1 MIKTLF
7 ATGAL
12 LLGAGCGGPAATPET
27 TPTPTHPPTDGGA
40 FASPADLITKA
51 GTTLPC
57 SGAKA
62 ITPFGA
68 NAQTACDDGEVGEV
82 GVRVYVD
89 HSGVDDQTSLLGFA
103 GGAWLLTGENWSVNA
118 PETTRQ
124 ATTAKL
130 GGQLIHVKRTSNC

>member
-1 MIKTLF
+1 M
-7 ATGAL
+7 G
-12 LLGAGCGGPAATPET
+12 
-27 TPTPTHPPTDGGA
+27 GGA

-57 SGAKA
+57 S
-62 ITPFGA
+62 
-68 NAQTACDDGEVGEV
+68 
-82 GVRVYVD
+82 
-89 HSGVDDQTSLLGFA
+89 
-103 GGAWLLTGENWSVNA
+103 GENWSVNA

>member
-1 MIKTLF
+1 METGAHSQGASVIKTPF

-27 TPTPTHPPTDGGA
+27 TPTPTHPPMGGGA

-57 SGAKA
+57 SG
-62 ITPFGA
+62 
-68 NAQTACDDGEVGEV
+68 
-82 GVRVYVD
+82 
-89 HSGVDDQTSLLGFA
+89 
-103 GGAWLLTGENWSVNA
+103 ENWSVNA

-130 GGQLIHVKRTSNC
+130 GGRLIHVKRTSNC